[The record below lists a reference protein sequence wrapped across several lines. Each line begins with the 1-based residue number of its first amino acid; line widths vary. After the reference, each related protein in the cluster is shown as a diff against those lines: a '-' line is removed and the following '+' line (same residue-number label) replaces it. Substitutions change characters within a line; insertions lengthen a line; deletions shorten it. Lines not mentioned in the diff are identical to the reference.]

1 MVETLGIDYKS
12 EYERLKNIEKENIEL
27 KETIIEMSKY
37 VFKRDNALV
46 KTINDIGRELRRI
59 DKKLK

>member
-1 MVETLGIDYKS
+1 MEETLGIDYKS
-12 EYERLKNIEKENIEL
+12 EYERLKNIEKENMEL
-27 KETIIEMSKY
+27 KETIIEMSKH

>member
-1 MVETLGIDYKS
+1 MEETLGIDYKS
-12 EYERLKNIEKENIEL
+12 EYERLKNIEKENMEL

>member
-1 MVETLGIDYKS
+1 MEEALGIDYKS

-59 DKKLK
+59 DRKLK